1 MSIGSAYTSGR
12 YVFLVAFISG
22 RLLFNPVFCSYH
34 IAETIRA
41 GAEPVAWP
49 TWCLYV
55 LNTGS
60 RAGYEMRSSL
70 TEVLP
75 VTEPKE
81 NETISTQQLAVASE
95 WRLLRKF
102 SSGCNAITIILSLR
116 VRMVL
121 DWGIKQKEAE
131 QDCGKE
137 KDFSESLNS
146 GFDGSP
152 CYCQESHH
160 VRSCSSFHQPEPE
173 PIPMDN
179 SENSGA
185 TGDIVREEED
195 EEEEEGERRKNED
208 DQLLLEALR
217 PPLDLKELEIRF
229 YRGNTVF
236 PSWMTSLTNL
246 KSLDLSFCEN
256 CEQLPPL
263 GKLPSLEQ
271 LFISYMSNVK
281 RVGDEFLGIES
292 DHHDSS
298 SSSSVVIAF
307 PKLKSL
313 TIELLDELEEWDYG
327 ITRTGNT
334 FINIMPRSRAG
345 YEMRSLLVEG
355 LSETEPKE
363 NENISRQQLAAG
375 REWSPLKIF
384 PTHCTAITIVHAT
397 RDCEIN
403 ESLDIGRAPCS
414 GGGGVDGSKAC
425 GQWA

>member
-116 VRMVL
+116 
-121 DWGIKQKEAE
+121 KHKAE

-146 GFDGSP
+146 DKAETEHKEKYSTSCGLRSDNETISMKQIHP
-152 CYCQESHH
+152 KVISSDVLMAPH
-160 VRSCSSFHQPEPE
+160 V
-173 PIPMDN
+173 IAKKVIM
-179 SENSGA
+179 SEA
-185 TGDIVREEED
+185 AV
-195 EEEEEGERRKNED
+195 
-208 DQLLLEALR
+208 
-217 PPLDLKELEIRF
+217 
-229 YRGNTVF
+229 
-236 PSWMTSLTNL
+236 
-246 KSLDLSFCEN
+246 
-256 CEQLPPL
+256 
-263 GKLPSLEQ
+263 
-271 LFISYMSNVK
+271 LFISLNLNLSLWITQEV
-281 RVGDEFLGIES
+281 VGSKF
-292 DHHDSS
+292 
-298 SSSSVVIAF
+298 
-307 PKLKSL
+307 
-313 TIELLDELEEWDYG
+313 
-327 ITRTGNT
+327 
-334 FINIMPRSRAG
+334 
-345 YEMRSLLVEG
+345 MRSVDNDEQKE
-355 LSETEPKE
+355 SEVQEKY
-363 NENISRQQLAAG
+363 I
-375 REWSPLKIF
+375 K
-384 PTHCTAITIVHAT
+384 
-397 RDCEIN
+397 
-403 ESLDIGRAPCS
+403 
-414 GGGGVDGSKAC
+414 DGEDAN
-425 GQWA
+425 

>member
-179 SENSGA
+179 S
-185 TGDIVREEED
+185 V
-195 EEEEEGERRKNED
+195 
-208 DQLLLEALR
+208 
-217 PPLDLKELEIRF
+217 KEQI
-229 YRGNTVF
+229 
-236 PSWMTSLTNL
+236 
-246 KSLDLSFCEN
+246 
-256 CEQLPPL
+256 
-263 GKLPSLEQ
+263 
-271 LFISYMSNVK
+271 
-281 RVGDEFLGIES
+281 
-292 DHHDSS
+292 
-298 SSSSVVIAF
+298 
-307 PKLKSL
+307 
-313 TIELLDELEEWDYG
+313 
-327 ITRTGNT
+327 
-334 FINIMPRSRAG
+334 
-345 YEMRSLLVEG
+345 
-355 LSETEPKE
+355 ETEL
-363 NENISRQQLAAG
+363 S
-375 REWSPLKIF
+375 
-384 PTHCTAITIVHAT
+384 
-397 RDCEIN
+397 
-403 ESLDIGRAPCS
+403 
-414 GGGGVDGSKAC
+414 
-425 GQWA
+425 